1 MRITIEA
8 CLWIMSFGVLVP
20 AVVLFV
26 QCAVASR
33 GRASVPRAPSG
44 ARPRSAVLVPAHN
57 EGAVIEGT
65 LRAISAQLES
75 GDRVV
80 VVADNCDDE
89 TAEVARSAGAE
100 VVERRDPLNRG
111 KGHALDYGVRHL
123 AADPPEAVV
132 VIDADCTLHGGSL
145 DSLVR
150 LTGETGRPAQS
161 RNVVAVPAGGG
172 SPIQVLSAF
181 AFLVRNI
188 VRPTGM
194 ARLGLPCPL
203 MGTGMAFPWH
213 TLQAAPLASGSLA
226 EDLELGCD
234 LALAGHPPM
243 FCPTALVTSHMP
255 GHRRARDIQR
265 RRWEQGHLAAA
276 FSRAPR
282 LLAGAVA
289 QRRLDLALLAMDLCV
304 PPLSLLIWIW
314 AASAVAACL
323 GWVYV
328 GLAGPVLVLSL
339 GGGLLL
345 AALLMAWYRFGRD
358 TCPPTVLLAAPVYL
372 LKKAAFYGGLLLD
385 RERNWVRTH
394 RDS

>member
-1 MRITIEA
+1 MRITVEV
-8 CLWIMSFGVLVP
+8 CLWVISVGILVP
-20 AVVLFV
+20 SAVLFV
-26 QCAVASR
+26 QCAVAFVVRVASP
-33 GRASVPRAPSG
+33 RASSG
-44 ARPRSAVLVPAHN
+44 ARPRAAVLVPAHN

-65 LRAISAQLES
+65 LKVISAELKS

-100 VVERRDPLNRG
+100 VVERRDPVNRG

-123 AADPPEAVV
+123 ATDPPEVVV
-132 VIDADCTLHGGSL
+132 VIDADCTLHEGSL
-145 DSLVR
+145 DPLAR
-150 LTGETGRPAQS
+150 LTRETGRPAQS
-161 RNVVAVPAGGG
+161 KNVVAVPARGG

-234 LALAGHPPM
+234 LALAGHPPV

-255 GHRRARDIQR
+255 GHRRARDLQR

-282 LLAGAVA
+282 LVAGAVA

-304 PPLSLLIWIW
+304 PPLSLLIWFW
-314 AASAVAACL
+314 VASAGAACL
-323 GWVYV
+323 GWVYL
-328 GLAGPVLVLSL
+328 GISGPALVLGLS
-339 GGGLLL
+339 GGLLL

-358 TCPPTVLLAAPVYL
+358 TCPPTVLLAAPIYL
-372 LKKAAFYGGLLLD
+372 LKKAALYGGLLLD
-385 RERNWVRTH
+385 RERHWVRTH
-394 RDS
+394 RDP